1 MNDQANRLYAL
12 NLLNRANADF
22 NQHDVALVAA
32 IIPLL
37 ESDVGDMIDGMV
49 GQPDTIGTLGGM
61 KLHLAST
68 KLATGLHRPGTACET
83 RPALAAVP
91 AAPEGRDTSSSTTER
106 TMS

>member
-83 RPALAAVP
+83 RPALAA
-91 AAPEGRDTSSSTTER
+91 PEGRDTSSSTTER